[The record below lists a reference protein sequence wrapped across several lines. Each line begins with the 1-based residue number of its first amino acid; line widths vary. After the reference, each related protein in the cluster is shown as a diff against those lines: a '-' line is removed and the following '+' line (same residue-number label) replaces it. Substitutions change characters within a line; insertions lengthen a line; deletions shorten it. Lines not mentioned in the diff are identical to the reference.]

1 MNINEKWQALEA
13 EVTRRGGDGPEFV
26 KAMKDHNAIYTDKL
40 YLWLASLYDKEIGGF
55 YYSITGRDNE
65 PFRPDIEST
74 YQAVGLMLGSGLL
87 ARSED
92 LPLPMREQIIKFCQS
107 LISPEDGYIYHPQWD
122 YSDPEW
128 RHKDSRLGRDLNWAN
143 QLSNWFNFKY
153 PYPTAYERL
162 KASAEGGEKKNVGES
177 APHLASAKAL
187 IEYLDS
193 YDWDED
199 AYFSGNNVVSQVN
212 QIISAGLGDVMID
225 FLNKKQ
231 NPETG
236 LWGSKGGYIGINA
249 LLKISSAYRAAKA
262 EFPSAEK
269 AMQAAIDCITSDEYC
284 GTICFQYNALF
295 SVSNLLG
302 ILKNL
307 GTKQSLESADKAQT
321 LLLKNAPAVIR
332 ATTEKV
338 KLFARDDGGFSYQQ
352 NRSAAFSQGAPVAIP
367 MTLEGDVNASAIAS
381 TGTTRNL
388 YEAFG
393 LVDFKVPFYDEEDSK
408 KLLNAIK
415 Y

>member
-1 MNINEKWQALEA
+1 MKFEEKWTRLEA
-13 EVTRRGGDGPEFV
+13 EVTKRGGDGKEFV
-26 KAMKDHNAIYTDKL
+26 AAMKEHNDIYKDQL
-40 YLWLASLYDKEIGGF
+40 YLWLASLYDKETGGF

-74 YQAVGLMLGSGLL
+74 YQAVSLILGSGLL
-87 ARSED
+87 EKAED
-92 LPLPMREQIIKFCQS
+92 FPLRMREQITAFCQS

-143 QLSNWFNFKY
+143 QLSHWFGFKY

-162 KASAEGGEKKNVGES
+162 REKTATDASTVTS
-177 APHLASAKAL
+177 PHLSSEKAFL
-187 IEYLDS
+187 EYLES

-199 AYFSGNNVVSQVN
+199 AYFSGNNVVAQAH
-212 QIISAGLGDVMID
+212 QILAAGLGGVMID

-249 LLKISSAYRAAKA
+249 LLKISSAYRTAKA
-262 EFPSAEK
+262 EFPNAEK
-269 AMQAAIDCITSDEYC
+269 AMQAAIDCLTSDEYC
-284 GTICFQYNALF
+284 GTICFQFNALY
-295 SVSNLLG
+295 SVSNLLD

-307 GTKQSLESADKAQT
+307 GTKESLDSAERAKK
-321 LLLKNAPAVIR
+321 LLLNSAPSVIR

-367 MTLEGDVNASAIAS
+367 MTLESDVNASVIAS

-393 LVDFKVPFYDEEDSK
+393 LAEFKVPFFDENDTK
-408 KLLNAIK
+408 ALFNAIK